1 MVFTLNE
8 VISLTNY
15 VSFEQLKEVYNLILK
30 EGITTYKTK
39 YSKASLPAKV
49 AANKRDRIHKKGAIF
64 AVRSK
69 DHFTAQGVKGY
80 IITSKETLLE
90 DASQLTHFT
99 PNVYRKFTYTDEK
112 RTFIK
117 GFEEKNLL
125 QINAF
130 VVDIDTKKH
139 TEQDILLACMDH
151 SIGLPTGIIST
162 ERGYQVYFALT
173 EAYYISNK
181 HNYRSLTVAKRIAD
195 NLKRSLQSVSA
206 DMSCNDFGFFRIPK
220 PDNIVWLQ
228 LDYTYEIA
236 QLINWSMR
244 RDDDLARPLFVVP
257 SKTTYTSITQTEWFT
272 ALIQAV
278 DIKGNK
284 GRLGR
289 NNAMFTLAL
298 ACFADGWEKENTF
311 DFLDQYN
318 SRLTYP
324 LELDDIETILDSA
337 YSGKYKGAKKEY
349 IEALLAEYIPGG
361 EAIDVQ
367 LPTKK
372 GWYKFKKE
380 REDRTRSHYEEWEQD
395 IIDYITAQK
404 MPSEPFIWR
413 SQKELCKDIGIPQ
426 STLNE
431 VLKRSKKLIK
441 TVIGKGRAAKT
452 GWTTVNLSITYVLQ
466 KAKDM
471 AEHRSIYQAGIQSMI
486 SNWTA
491 TLEPV
496 AGYETLIQY
505 LTKLNLLPQ
514 ARDEIRARHFYD

>member
-1 MVFTLNE
+1 M
-8 VISLTNY
+8 TNY
-15 VSFEQLKEVYNLILK
+15 VSFEQLKELYNAILK

-39 YSKASLPAKV
+39 NSKASLQARIV
-49 AANKRDRIHKKGAIF
+49 ANKRDRIHKKGAIF

-80 IITSKETLLE
+80 IITSKETLIE

-99 PNVYRKFTYTDEK
+99 PNVYRKYTYTDEK

-139 TEQDILLACMDH
+139 TVQDILLACIDH
-151 SIGLPTGIIST
+151 SIGVPTFIVET
-162 ERGYQVYFALT
+162 DRGYQLYFVLT
-173 EAYYISNK
+173 DAFYISNN
-181 HNYRSLTVAKRIAD
+181 HNYRSLAVAKRIAD
-195 NLKRSLQSVSA
+195 NLKRSLQCVNA
-206 DMSCNDFGFFRIPK
+206 DISCNDFGFFRIPK
-220 PDNIVWLQ
+220 ADNIVWLQ
-228 LDYTYEIA
+228 LDQTYEIA
-236 QLINWSMR
+236 QLIDWSMR

-257 SKTTYTSITQTEWFT
+257 SKITHTSITQSEWFT

-278 DIKGNK
+278 DIKGQK

-298 ACFADGWEKENTF
+298 ACFSDGWEKERTF

-318 SRLTYP
+318 SRLKHP
-324 LELDDIETILDSA
+324 LNLDDIEMILDSA

-349 IEALLAEYIPGG
+349 IEALLAEYVPGAK
-361 EAIDVQ
+361 AIDIQ
-367 LPTKK
+367 PAKK

-380 REDRTRSHYEEWEQD
+380 REDRTRSHYDEWEQD

-404 MPSEPFIWR
+404 STSEPFIWR
-413 SQKELCKDIGIPQ
+413 SQKQLCKDIGIPQ

-431 VLKRSKKLIK
+431 VMKHSKKLIK

-452 GWTTVNLSITYVLQ
+452 GWTTINLSIQYVLQ
-466 KAKDM
+466 KAKEM
-471 AEHRSIYQAGIQSMI
+471 AKHRSLYQAGIQAMI
-486 SNWTA
+486 GDWIA
-491 TLEPV
+491 TLEPI
-496 AGYETLIQY
+496 AGYETLIKY

-514 ARDEIRARHFYD
+514 ARDEIRARHFSY